1 MKCSRV
7 RKWTLGLSGGKDQ
20 IVIIRASGS
29 ISRVRGPFNVSGS
42 GITSEQFIEKIRSV
56 APLEIHEENLI
67 DVEFTK
73 WKYGI
78 GACFLLNVYAP
89 KFETGGTFWPVVHS
103 PAFVFLYQF
112 SLLYSMTIAGNVFY
126 PYSKLIL
133 LRFGHQPQGSCFA
146 LPNENHVVGAPCGVM
161 DQMTSACGEANK
173 LLAMICQPTE
183 VIGLVAIPSHI
194 RFWGIDSG
202 IRHSIGGADYGSVRV
217 GAFIGRKMIKS
228 IASAMLSQ
236 SLSSAN
242 GNIDE
247 LNEDGVEL
255 LQAEASL
262 DYLCNLLPHSC
273 STNSPRLKMGG
284 TIVKNVGSNL
294 KHCWQIIDM
303 KNGCR
308 DYFSGRIAAGCAREY
323 IYFCYGSIAAVD
335 CVHGPHNPII
345 RPLNRFW
352 FSELPQIHDYIWSY

>member
-1 MKCSRV
+1 MQQNDCPEVHANTAETLCAITRYAPPGLAAKITSPSFIGRLFCHALEDSRPKSV
-7 RKWTLGLSGGKDQ
+7 LVNSLSVCISLLDPKRLTLGTYHFYSRQLSHGSTISANPETVEGMLGSLGDLLKLLDVSSDDNALITTYGKLQPPLGKHRLKSLD
-20 IVIIRASGS
+20 
-29 ISRVRGPFNVSGS
+29 ISPRDL
-42 GITSEQFIEKIRSV
+42 
-56 APLEIHEENLI
+56 A
-67 DVEFTK
+67 
-73 WKYGI
+73 
-78 GACFLLNVYAP
+78 LLCQKV
-89 KFETGGTFWPVVHS
+89 
-103 PAFVFLYQF
+103 
-112 SLLYSMTIAGNVFY
+112 
-126 PYSKLIL
+126 
-133 LRFGHQPQGSCFA
+133 
-146 LPNENHVVGAPCGVM
+146 ENHVVGAPCGVM

-173 LLAMICQPTE
+173 LLAMICQPAE

-242 GNIDE
+242 ENIDE

-255 LQAEASL
+255 LQAEVLL

-335 CVHGPHNPII
+335 CVHGPHNLII
-345 RPLNRFW
+345 RPLN
-352 FSELPQIHDYIWSY
+352 SIA

>member
-1 MKCSRV
+1 MSDLSSSKSGISKVALIGIALGMIAGAVTLSAIVSLLILRLNTRKRHTSSRRHLFDLV
-7 RKWTLGLSGGKDQ
+7 DKSFIGRLFCHALEDSRPKSALVNSLSVCISLLDPKRLTLGTYHFYSRQLSH
-20 IVIIRASGS
+20 GS
-29 ISRVRGPFNVSGS
+29 TISANPETVEGM
-42 GITSEQFIEKIRSV
+42 
-56 APLEIHEENLI
+56 LESL
-67 DVEFTK
+67 V
-73 WKYGI
+73 
-78 GACFLLNVYAP
+78 LLS
-89 KFETGGTFWPVVHS
+89 T
-103 PAFVFLYQF
+103 
-112 SLLYSMTIAGNVFY
+112 
-126 PYSKLIL
+126 
-133 LRFGHQPQGSCFA
+133 
-146 LPNENHVVGAPCGVM
+146 
-161 DQMTSACGEANK
+161 
-173 LLAMICQPTE
+173 
-183 VIGLVAIPSHI
+183 
-194 RFWGIDSG
+194 
-202 IRHSIGGADYGSVRV
+202 SIGGADYGSVRV